1 MQWIREKCTKE
12 YYPQISRVV
21 LIFGALDIDRET
33 ENADLKEKLV
43 HYS

>member
-1 MQWIREKCTKE
+1 MRENAPKK
-12 YYPQISRVV
+12 YYPLISRVI